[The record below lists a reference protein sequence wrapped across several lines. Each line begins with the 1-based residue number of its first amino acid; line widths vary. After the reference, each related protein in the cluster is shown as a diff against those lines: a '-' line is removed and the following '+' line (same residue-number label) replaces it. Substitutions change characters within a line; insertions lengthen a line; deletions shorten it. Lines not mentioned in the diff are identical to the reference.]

1 MKIKRLSLIITLAL
15 CLTVGGVYATWTYAE
30 GQIQPSSG
38 TASLTIEAAAN
49 EGEAGTI
56 NVDTNSLSIT
66 VENGGSYN
74 TILSVTGNITV
85 TLTPTPE
92 TDPSLLPS
100 LLPTSFS
107 WTITLTEAAEE
118 ATYGGQKILTVTGTT
133 KYGTFENNTAT
144 ITAADIEELITLTEF
159 TLKNTEEHESY
170 KNVIEAIDGP
180 AFTITVTPVY
190 D

>member
-30 GQIQPSSG
+30 GQIQSNSG

-66 VENGGSYN
+66 VENGGSYK
-74 TILSVTGNITV
+74 TVLSVTGDITV
-85 TLTPTPE
+85 TLTPTAG
-92 TDPSLLPS
+92 TDTSLLPN
-100 LLPTSFS
+100 SFT
-107 WTITLTEAAEE
+107 WTLTATDAAKN
-118 ATYGGQKILTVTGTT
+118 ATYNGEKILTVDGATQN
-133 KYGTFENNTAT
+133 GTFSSNTAT
-144 ITAADIEELITLTEF
+144 IAADDIAKLITLTEF

-170 KNVIEAIDGP
+170 KSVIDAIAGP

>member
-56 NVDTNSLSIT
+56 NVDTGSLSIT
-66 VENGGSYN
+66 VENGGSYK
-74 TILSVTGNITV
+74 TVLSVVNDVTV
-85 TLTPTPE
+85 TLTPTE
-92 TDPSLLPS
+92 GTDTA
-100 LLPTSFS
+100 LLPTSFT
-107 WTITLTEAAEE
+107 WTITLTDNANN
-118 ATYGGQKILTVTGTT
+118 ATYGGEKILTVDSTAQS
-133 KYGTFENNTAT
+133 GTFVDNTAT
-144 ITAADIEELITLTEF
+144 ISAEDIKELITLTEF
-159 TLKNTEEHESY
+159 TLKNSEEHESY
-170 KNVIEAIDGP
+170 KSVIDAIDGP